1 MVSTFHLRTF
11 RIHIMMYVGG
21 AVALDIF
28 GSLFMHYIYVL
39 RVGILLASQAMSLMT
54 LFQFFAIPFFTWL
67 CIRVGNGNAYKL
79 AIALIPLRFAVVQPG
94 LAPALA
100 ISPGCCS
107 AVRW

>member
-1 MVSTFHLRTF
+1 
-11 RIHIMMYVGG
+11 
-21 AVALDIF
+21 
-28 GSLFMHYIYVL
+28 
-39 RVGILLASQAMSLMT
+39 MSLMT

-79 AIALIPLRFAVVQPG
+79 AIALILCLCCGSAS